1 MAGRAKHRGIPL
13 REAAGAVAGEIVG
26 TKIGLC
32 LKHHVPREP
41 AVGGPHHER
50 RPEQFPGYAIRR
62 LVEKSL
68 G

>member
-1 MAGRAKHRGIPL
+1 M
-13 REAAGAVAGEIVG
+13 AGEIVG

-50 RPEQFPGYAIRR
+50 RPEQFPGHAISR
-62 LVEKSL
+62 LVEKRL
-68 G
+68 GERLAVHLIFTASMMNAVD